1 MPSLKKWFKK
11 AFKEGKSVQKQEHQ
25 HKKVDGRAVWGKIE
39 NKLITLKDKNLTD
52 DSGSNLKYNSTLDSL
67 YDIMDVIIEK
77 FGMDKSEFCP
87 KSNHFFMQLKNLV
100 KVKSDFNIQANR
112 VAQLGFNA
120 GQLSVFIKKETLCED
135 RRALIVDLVQ
145 KYNMLDLDTYV
156 SPDIQSIINT
166 KYLDKIEVDLTKTDN
181 EEGGQEGGERERD
194 IYYEKYIKY
203 KSKYVNEKNIC

>member
-1 MPSLKKWFKK
+1 MSNLKLWFDK
-11 AFKEGKSVQKQEHQ
+11 AFKKGKSVQKQEHKG
-25 HKKVDGRAVWGKIE
+25 KKVDGRAIWAKIE

-52 DSGSNLKYNSTLDSL
+52 DSSSNLKYNSTLDSL

-100 KVKSDFNIQANR
+100 KVKSDFNIQVNR

-135 RRALIVDLVQ
+135 RRKLIVDLVD
-145 KYNMLDLDTYV
+145 KYNMFNINTYV
-156 SPDIQSIINT
+156 TPTMQSIINT
-166 KYLDKIEVDLTKTDN
+166 KYLDGTDLDLREKDRD
-181 EEGGQEGGERERD
+181 EHIQKGGD
-194 IYYEKYIKY
+194 LHYVKYMKY
-203 KSKYVNEKNIC
+203 KSKYLMLKNKY